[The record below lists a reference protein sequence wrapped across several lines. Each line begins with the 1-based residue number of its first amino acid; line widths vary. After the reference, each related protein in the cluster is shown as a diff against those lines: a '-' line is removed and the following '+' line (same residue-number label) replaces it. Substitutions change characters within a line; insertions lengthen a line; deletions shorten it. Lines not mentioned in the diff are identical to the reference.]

1 MSRKA
6 IANRGYW
13 EWKAAFPK
21 RFLTMEIQNMPVTGG
36 TAPRHAWRTANKLAG
51 FALNWVGS
59 ISSDSERRRYLDVGC
74 GNGFITE
81 LVAPDFDEVVA
92 IDMEETRLQDFR
104 AHVNGKSNFQ
114 ILLMSAAKIDFPNE
128 FFQFIT
134 SFEVLEHVPDLD
146 ASVLEMV
153 RVCSPGGVIVI
164 SVPQVWFPFE
174 NHGVQIGTRFYG
186 VKIPLLP
193 YVRPLHR
200 KYSVARVFSSTEM
213 DRAFVSGG
221 MKLLGT
227 SYASPQFER
236 AAAQAN
242 SWEGKFSFLRGLLD
256 RCENIPGLRALTGV
270 SMLKAYQKPG
280 IGQAVSI

>member
-1 MSRKA
+1 
-6 IANRGYW
+6 
-13 EWKAAFPK
+13 
-21 RFLTMEIQNMPVTGG
+21 MEIQNMPVTGG

-51 FALNWVGS
+51 FALSWIGS
-59 ISSDSERRRYLDVGC
+59 IPGDSERRRYLDVGC

-104 AHVNGKSNFQ
+104 AHTNGKSNFQ
-114 ILLMSAAKIDFPNE
+114 ILSMSAAKIEFPSE

-186 VKIPLLP
+186 RKIPLLP

-200 KYSVARVFSSTEM
+200 KYSVARVFSSAEM
-213 DRAFVSGG
+213 DGAFVSAG

-236 AAAQAN
+236 AAAQAD
-242 SWEGKFSFLRGLLD
+242 SWESKFSFLRGLLD
-256 RCENIPGLRALTGV
+256 RCEKVPGLRALTGV
-270 SMLKAYQKPG
+270 SMLKAYQKPE
-280 IGQAVSI
+280 IG